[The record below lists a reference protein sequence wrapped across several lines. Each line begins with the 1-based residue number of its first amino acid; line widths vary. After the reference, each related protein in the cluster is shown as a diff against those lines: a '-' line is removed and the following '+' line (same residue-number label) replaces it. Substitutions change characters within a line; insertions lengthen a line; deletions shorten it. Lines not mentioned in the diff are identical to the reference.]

1 MSIANASTINKV
13 RLLRDRD
20 ENQCSLGGLDVVTGK
35 ADVIGFGEVVC
46 LPRLLPGWS
55 LQRML
60 LLVPTI
66 EAAEKRV
73 SPVNLTRS
81 SPSEVQ
87 TVLIPVNITHWSIKQ
102 THNVI
107 SFAKNLRTCFT
118 AVLSW

>member
-20 ENQCSLGGLDVVTGK
+20 ENQCSLGGLDGVTGK
-35 ADVIGFGEVVC
+35 ADVIGFGKVIC
-46 LPRLLPGWS
+46 LPGFLPGWP

-60 LLVPTI
+60 LLVSAI

-73 SPVNLTRS
+73 STINLTWS

-87 TVLIPVNITHWSIKQ
+87 AVLIPVNIIH
-102 THNVI
+102 
-107 SFAKNLRTCFT
+107 
-118 AVLSW
+118 